1 MKHRPLVS
9 ILINNYNYGRFITKA
24 IDSALNQTYPHIE
37 VIVVDDGS
45 TDNSSDI
52 IASFKDQII
61 PILKENGGQGSAFNV
76 GFAASKGD
84 IICFLDADDIF
95 VPEKV
100 ERVVNVFGS
109 SQDTGWCFHR
119 VKLIDANTGAFI
131 RLSQESSSRECDF
144 RSDIRKGKLCF
155 TSPPTSGLCFTR
167 SMLYQILPMPE
178 SEASTAADRFVKL
191 SAIALSKGFF
201 LDEQLTIQQVHGSN
215 ALTNMGDKQQFSARE
230 RTVAAYWLRAKFSE
244 LATFTN
250 RYFASGLGTYW
261 RTGGVEDKYKA
272 VVKNY
277 LSTVSPLER
286 FEINLRAF
294 YYCLKL

>member
-1 MKHRPLVS
+1 MKDRPLVS
-9 ILINNYNYGRFITKA
+9 ILISNYNYGRFIEKA
-24 IDSALNQTYPHIE
+24 IDSVLNQTYPHIE
-37 VIVVDDGS
+37 IIVVDDGS

-52 IASFKDQII
+52 ITNYKDQIV
-61 PILKENGGQGSAFNV
+61 PILKENGGQASALNA

-100 ERVVNVFGS
+100 QKVVNVFSS
-109 SQDTGWCFHR
+109 SQDISWCFHR
-119 VKLIDANTGAFI
+119 IKLIDANTGAFI

-144 RSDIRKGKLCF
+144 RSDIRKGKISF

-167 SMLYQILPMPE
+167 SLLEQILPMPE
-178 SEASTAADRFVKL
+178 SEASTAADRYVKL
-191 SAIALSKGFF
+191 SAIVLSKGFF
-201 LDEQLTIQQVHGSN
+201 LDEQLTLQQIHGSN
-215 ALTNMGDKQQFSARE
+215 AFTEMASKKQFGARE
-230 RTVAAYWLRAKFSE
+230 VTVAAYWIRAKFPE

-250 RYFASGLGTYW
+250 NYFASGLGTYW

-294 YYCLKL
+294 YHCLKS